1 MRPGCVRL
9 KTHGLAAMTHESLDE
24 GAVPGSHVE
33 YRAWRQYP
41 VKTIGER
48 TARTAEHGVPEPSE
62 PAARGPVP
70 AAVCLVQ
77 LR

>member
-1 MRPGCVRL
+1 MRFKP
-9 KTHGLAAMTHESLDE
+9 HGVAAMAHESLDE
-24 GAVPGSHVE
+24 GAVSGSHVE

-41 VKTIGER
+41 VKTAGER
-48 TARTAEHGVPEPSE
+48 AARAAEHGVPEPGE
-62 PAARGPVP
+62 PAACGPIP